1 MAIAWLAFGFHTFFV
16 AMAYFLLFKPLFVFR
31 IIFLV
36 VLAYALEVALGIIN
50 TSRVDPIR
58 LSIVTL
64 ISGFVSY
71 FALLSDAVEDY
82 EFPNGDKSLTSALNF
97 RWAVNIL
104 GVYLSLSYLYYT
116 YKIYHNSPP
125 NLLKYARPPNLL
137 KYARLN
143 LVGSIIFG
151 PVSMFV
157 LIFEIS
163 LTIPGSF
170 ELAVGIGVLISAIS
184 IAKKPQLLYVLPFK
198 AVKLMV
204 VDSSSGINIYS
215 HNWSEE
221 TIQVNDLLI
230 TSVIQSI
237 TVFVKEALKRGTI
250 QEIILEEATISVRTH
265 PDHEIFFILI
275 SDQLSYTLTSGLELF
290 AKEFI
295 NKYASLLR
303 DDIGQMETR
312 LFSSAEE
319 LIPTCFPYVPKY
331 SN

>member
-1 MAIAWLAFGFHTFFV
+1 MVLNWTVEVILIFLSSIPLFVSSYLLFNNYSYHRDRALLAMAIAWLAFGFHTFFV

-125 NLLKYARPPNLL
+125 NLLKYAR
-137 KYARLN
+137 
-143 LVGSIIFG
+143 
-151 PVSMFV
+151 
-157 LIFEIS
+157 
-163 LTIPGSF
+163 
-170 ELAVGIGVLISAIS
+170 
-184 IAKKPQLLYVLPFK
+184 
-198 AVKLMV
+198 
-204 VDSSSGINIYS
+204 
-215 HNWSEE
+215 
-221 TIQVNDLLI
+221 
-230 TSVIQSI
+230 
-237 TVFVKEALKRGTI
+237 
-250 QEIILEEATISVRTH
+250 
-265 PDHEIFFILI
+265 
-275 SDQLSYTLTSGLELF
+275 
-290 AKEFI
+290 
-295 NKYASLLR
+295 
-303 DDIGQMETR
+303 
-312 LFSSAEE
+312 
-319 LIPTCFPYVPKY
+319 
-331 SN
+331 

>member
-125 NLLKYARPPNLL
+125 NLLKYAR
-137 KYARLN
+137 LN

-198 AVKLMV
+198 AIKLMV

-215 HNWSEE
+215 HNWSKE

-295 NKYASLLR
+295 NKYASLLS
-303 DDIGQMETR
+303 DDIRQMETR

-331 SN
+331 GN